1 MKELDSIA
9 DAMADHLHEVIE
21 DSIDWAVD
29 GTIVSELE
37 GDEYY
42 EACAHVI
49 NLAINKLIPKS
60 AKLKREYS
68 PIWFRPISE
77 HERQT
82 FPLNK
87 DTPLIVGR
95 LPAFE
100 QIQVIER
107 TNYKA

>member
-9 DAMADHLHEVIE
+9 DAMADHLHEIIV

-49 NLAINKLIPKS
+49 NLAINKLIQK
-60 AKLKREYS
+60 
-68 PIWFRPISE
+68 
-77 HERQT
+77 
-82 FPLNK
+82 
-87 DTPLIVGR
+87 
-95 LPAFE
+95 
-100 QIQVIER
+100 
-107 TNYKA
+107 

>member
-1 MKELDSIA
+1 MSKMKELDSIA

-49 NLAINKLIPKS
+49 NLAINKLIQK
-60 AKLKREYS
+60 
-68 PIWFRPISE
+68 
-77 HERQT
+77 
-82 FPLNK
+82 
-87 DTPLIVGR
+87 
-95 LPAFE
+95 
-100 QIQVIER
+100 
-107 TNYKA
+107 